1 MTLKSLI
8 AKPFCL
14 VVLVISFALLISGA
28 LDLWLGSTIAV
39 LLILQLAVVVIALQC
54 NPGWAYLSAVFE
66 AVCFNFFLTNP
77 RFSLQM
83 LNVDDIVNL
92 CVFLIVAIITSKLAE
107 HYRQQQNQLKQAQL
121 RNSIL
126 LSVSHDLRTP
136 LATIIG
142 TLSTLE
148 EYMDKLSKAEKAELF
163 DSAIVESNRLHQY
176 IENLLQATK
185 LQHGAVVLKKDEH
198 SLVHIIHLVIERF
211 SKQMDR
217 IILDAQTDLPSVQV
231 SSSLIQQAIFNVIDN
246 ALRYSPY
253 DKNVNINI
261 YLSSEYLIVDIKD
274 EGVGIT
280 KEQSEHIFDLF
291 YSANSPKQNDS
302 GTGLGLAVSKG
313 IIAAH
318 QGTMQAVPV
327 DSGSLIR
334 IQLPMVNGGQHLVL

>member
-8 AKPFCL
+8 AKPFSITA
-14 VVLVISFALLISGA
+14 LVISFALLISGV
-28 LDLWLGSTIAV
+28 LDLWLGSSIAV
-39 LLILQLAVVVIALQC
+39 LMILQLAVVVIALQC
-54 NPGWAYLSAVFE
+54 SPGWAYLSAVFE

-107 HYRQQQNQLKQAQL
+107 YYRQQQNQLKQAQL

-163 DSAIVESNRLHQY
+163 DSAIVESNRLYQY

-211 SKQMDR
+211 SKQTDR
-217 IILDAQTDLPSVQV
+217 IILDAQSDLPSVQM

-261 YLSSEYLIVDIKD
+261 YRSSEHLIVDIKD

-291 YSANSPKQNDS
+291 YSASSPKRNDS

-313 IIAAH
+313 IISAH